1 MYWKY
6 RVAVVI
12 AFFIC
17 YAPNQSQRLMVVYV
31 QDWNEKLVGIFHII
45 TYVSGVLYY
54 TSATIN
60 PILYNVMSLKFRG
73 AFKTTLFRCFRPPK
87 KQRSPFLAHFNGSY
101 KFTSKQVHSDT
112 SGTQM
117 ECPQGANSASPDS
130 RAPLRPRGASEKMDN
145 HTRAKLVAG
154 LPLRSRSP
162 SPVQPPD
169 RLNHNELR
177 TPSDDDPF
185 EDNIELSE
193 YMVELNAYCL
203 NDAKLNKTLVNGSR
217 KDRLNNYS
225 PTIINDLMK

>member
-1 MYWKY
+1 
-6 RVAVVI
+6 
-12 AFFIC
+12 
-17 YAPNQSQRLMVVYV
+17 MVVYV
-31 QDWNEKLVGIFHII
+31 QNWNEELVGIYNII

-54 TSATIN
+54 ISATIN

-73 AFKTTLFRCFRPPK
+73 AFKNTLFKCFRPSK

-117 ECPQGANSASPDS
+117 ECPQCINSSSPDS
-130 RAPLRPRGASEKMDN
+130 RAPLRPRTSEKMDN

-154 LPLRSRSP
+154 LSMASRTP
-162 SPVQPPD
+162 SPV
-169 RLNHNELR
+169 RFERVNHNEVGG
-177 TPSDDDPF
+177 SSSDDPF
-185 EDNIELSE
+185 EDIELPE
-193 YMVELNAYCL
+193 YIVELNAYCL
-203 NDAKLNKTLVNGSR
+203 NDTKLNKALVNGR